1 VWGNGVSFYLFA
13 EKQRR
18 MNHAVIGTDI
28 EGTGLSPYAVV
39 TIALAET
46 QPAGVDRFPVWK
58 PRPLANADARSVR
71 RGSAAGQQGRPS
83 WIRVTGTNLGEIFVE
98 LLIEYET
105 DRTQKTKRCEGEKH
119 RRGPCAARLLF
130 RCPVKTCQVAGRAVI
145 IKLEPSIGSRCSGSH
160 FSPLCPNERVR
171 CLNVVALSA
180 LSDK

>member
-1 VWGNGVSFYLFA
+1 MLGKRVWGNGVSSYLFA
-13 EKQRR
+13 EKQRW
-18 MNHAVIGTDI
+18 MNDAVIGTDI

-83 WIRVTGTNLGEIFVE
+83 WIRVTGTGLGEIFVE

-105 DRTQKTKRCEGEKH
+105 DRTQKTKD
-119 RRGPCAARLLF
+119 AR
-130 RCPVKTCQVAGRAVI
+130 VKSTGAGRVRPAYCSAV
-145 IKLEPSIGSRCSGSH
+145 R
-160 FSPLCPNERVR
+160 
-171 CLNVVALSA
+171 
-180 LSDK
+180 